1 MPYMEKKHLWPFILF
16 ALLIFNAILF
26 GALLGKGLAT
36 TVNTRNT
43 ENFTSFETSLPTK
56 LLDVNGELIT
66 EYASDE
72 KREIIAL
79 GDLPQ
84 HMIDALISREDRVF
98 YSHHGYTVKSIMRAV
113 VGKLTGKTLGGG
125 STLTQQIAGTLYCDR
140 TDISYSRKLKEL
152 WWAIQMERRYSKDQ
166 ILELYLNKI
175 YFGGGTYGVNA
186 ASKYYFGH
194 PATEITPAEAALLVV
209 QLSNPAEFN
218 PFEHPNAVLPRQQ
231 NVLDTMVANGYLTQE
246 EAEESFDDY
255 WANFDY
261 TRTGTSAYDLRDDQA
276 PWFSEYVR
284 RQLADMTYGSE
295 DIYTSGYTVNTSLNL
310 THQKAAEEIMQD
322 YIAYA
327 NRTYQSQ
334 ISSRQNNAFRTYIP
348 LSELLSLV
356 FNLPSLK
363 LSQQRS
369 ESLAMSA
376 YTSEVN
382 PVIDIMS
389 LLCGMET
396 LKTSIV
402 SKGNLLIK
410 QRAKKTTI
418 EGTMIALENGTGRI
432 DALVGGSQYDS
443 ENQFIR
449 AVQSKLQPGSAFK
462 PLYYSAAID
471 SRKYTMTT
479 IISDTPR
486 VFRNEDGTPYIP
498 YNFKGE
504 WEGDVQVWYAL
515 AHSMNVP
522 SIQVLEGIGFD
533 AAINRASRLLGI
545 SQADLASRGFVRS
558 YTLGLGVCSVRPIE
572 LAQAFATFPNAGK
585 EVTPIAILSIEDK
598 NGNVIRNLEKELR
611 DEQRAKGEAIQL
623 ISEETAYIMTQML
636 TETVQSGT
644 LQYGSGYESTRYTIH
659 KDKGS
664 GNKFRFYNMNGD
676 AFIMP
681 AAGKTGT
688 TQNWADAWTV
698 GFTPYYTAA
707 FWFGFDTPGQS
718 LGLQITG
725 STLAGVAWGDFM
737 HVANDGKPYKSF
749 PTMPET
755 VTKLDVCSVSG
766 GLWTEAC
773 GRSNLHT
780 AYYLPGTAPSTVCKR
795 HQEGG
800 FSTTAKV
807 RIKETNTLSG
817 GSFPIDYQPIE
828 MPDLSFLNSKIPSSE
843 LNSNE
848 EDEEEEEEFEPTG
861 NWLFD

>member
-498 YNFKGE
+498 ENFKGE

-848 EDEEEEEEFEPTG
+848 EDEEEEEFEPTG

>member
-1 MPYMEKKHLWPFILF
+1 MEKKHLWPFILF

-449 AVQSKLQPGSAFK
+449 AVQSKLQPGSTFK

-498 YNFKGE
+498 ENFKGE

-780 AYYLPGTAPSTVCKR
+780 AYYLPGTAPTAACKR

-848 EDEEEEEEFEPTG
+848 EDEEEEEFEPTG

>member
-1 MPYMEKKHLWPFILF
+1 MEKKHLWPFILF

-449 AVQSKLQPGSAFK
+449 AVQSKLQPGSTFK

-498 YNFKGE
+498 ENFKGE

-558 YTLGLGVCSVRPIE
+558 YTLGLGVSSVRPIE

-780 AYYLPGTAPSTVCKR
+780 AYYLPGTAPTAACKR

-848 EDEEEEEEFEPTG
+848 EDEEEEEFEPTG

>member
-449 AVQSKLQPGSAFK
+449 AVQSKLQPGSTFK

-498 YNFKGE
+498 ENFKGE

-766 GLWTEAC
+766 GLWTDAC

-780 AYYLPGTAPSTVCKR
+780 AYYLPGTAPTAACKR

-848 EDEEEEEEFEPTG
+848 EDEEEEEFEPTG

>member
-1 MPYMEKKHLWPFILF
+1 MEKKHVWPFILF
-16 ALLIFNAILF
+16 ALLLFNAIIF
-26 GALLGKGLAT
+26 GALLGKGLAV

-43 ENFTSFETSLPTK
+43 ENFTDFEISLPTK

-66 EYASDE
+66 EFASDE

-98 YSHHGYTVKSIMRAV
+98 YSHHGYTVKSIMRAL
-113 VGKLTGKTLGGG
+113 VGKIIHKELGGG

-140 TDISYSRKLKEL
+140 TDYSVSRKLKEL

-175 YFGGGTYGVNA
+175 YFGGGTYGVSA

-194 PATEITPAEAALLVV
+194 SAQEITPAEAAILVV
-209 QLSNPAEFN
+209 QLSNPAAFN
-218 PFEHPNAVLPRQQ
+218 PFEHPNAALPRQQ
-231 NVLDTMVANGYLTQE
+231 NVLQAMVDAGYLTRE
-246 EAEESFDDY
+246 EADESFDDY

-261 TRTGTSAYDLRDDQA
+261 TRTGTSAYEMRDDQA

-284 RQLADMTYGSE
+284 RQLVEIIYGSE
-295 DIYTSGYTVNTSLNL
+295 DINTSGYTVNTSLNL
-310 THQKAAEEIMQD
+310 SHQKAAEEIMQD

-334 ISSRQNNAFRTYIP
+334 ISSRQNNAFKTYISM
-348 LSELLSLV
+348 SELISLV

-363 LSQQRS
+363 VSEQRT
-369 ESLAMSA
+369 ESLAMSS
-376 YTSEVN
+376 YTSDIN
-382 PVIDIMS
+382 PIIDVMS
-389 LLCGMET
+389 MMMGMET
-396 LKTSIV
+396 LKTSVV
-402 SKGNLLIK
+402 SRGNALIK

-418 EGTMIALENGTGRI
+418 EGTMIALENSTGYI

-449 AVQSKLQPGSAFK
+449 AVQSTLQPGSTFK

-471 SRKYTMTT
+471 SQKYTMTT

-486 VFRNEDGTPYIP
+486 VFIKEDGTPYIP
-498 YNFKGE
+498 QNFKGE

-533 AAINRASRLLGI
+533 AAINRASLLLGI
-545 SQADLASRGFVRS
+545 DQSDLQSRGFVRS
-558 YTLGLGVCSVRPIE
+558 FTLGLGVCSVRPIE
-572 LAQAFATFPNAGK
+572 LAKAFATFPNAGK

-598 NGNVIRNLEKELR
+598 NGNVVRDLEKELR
-611 DEQRAKGEAIQL
+611 DEQRAKGDAIQL
-623 ISEETAYIMTQML
+623 ISEETAFIMTQML

-644 LQYGSGYESTRYTIH
+644 LLYGSGFDSTRYTIK
-659 KDKGS
+659 KDKGK
-664 GNKFRFYNMNGD
+664 GNKFRFTNMNGD
-676 AFIMP
+676 SFIMP
-681 AAGKTGT
+681 SAGKTGT

-737 HVANDGKPYKSF
+737 HVANEGKSYKSF
-749 PTMPET
+749 PAMPET
-755 VTKLDVCSVSG
+755 VTKLDVCTVTG
-766 GLWTEAC
+766 QLWTEAC
-773 GRSNLHT
+773 GRSHLHT
-780 AYYLPGTAPSTVCKR
+780 AYYLPGTAPTETCQR
-795 HQEGG
+795 HQSGG
-800 FSTTAKV
+800 FATAATV
-807 RIKETNTLSG
+807 ALRHGNTLSG
-817 GSFPIDYQPIE
+817 GSFQLDDDPIQ
-828 MPDLSFLNSKIPSSE
+828 MPDLSFLNSKIPSTE
-843 LNSNE
+843 LNKTEEEEDDWEE
-848 EDEEEEEEFEPTG
+848 EDEPSG

>member
-449 AVQSKLQPGSAFK
+449 AVQSKLQPGSTFK

-498 YNFKGE
+498 ENFKGE

-558 YTLGLGVCSVRPIE
+558 YTLGLGVSSVRPIE

-780 AYYLPGTAPSTVCKR
+780 AYYLPGTAPTAACKR

-848 EDEEEEEEFEPTG
+848 EDEEEEEFEPTG

>member
-498 YNFKGE
+498 ENFKGE

-558 YTLGLGVCSVRPIE
+558 YTLGLGVSSVRPIE

-780 AYYLPGTAPSTVCKR
+780 AYYLPGTAPTAACKR

-848 EDEEEEEEFEPTG
+848 EDEEEEEFEPTG

>member
-231 NVLDTMVANGYLTQE
+231 NVLDTMVANGYLTAE

-334 ISSRQNNAFRTYIP
+334 LSSRQNNAFRTYIP

-766 GLWTEAC
+766 GLWTDAC

>member
-498 YNFKGE
+498 ENFKGE

-780 AYYLPGTAPSTVCKR
+780 AYYLPGTAPTAACKR

-848 EDEEEEEEFEPTG
+848 EDEEEEEFEPTG

>member
-498 YNFKGE
+498 ENFKGE

-558 YTLGLGVCSVRPIE
+558 YTLGLGVSSVRPIE

-766 GLWTEAC
+766 GLWTDAC

-817 GSFPIDYQPIE
+817 GSLPIDYQPIE

-848 EDEEEEEEFEPTG
+848 EDEEEEEFEPTG

>member
-16 ALLIFNAILF
+16 ALLLINAVLF
-26 GALLGKGLAT
+26 GALLGKGLAV
-36 TVNTRNT
+36 TVNTKNT
-43 ENFTSFETSLPTK
+43 ENFTDFETSLPTK

-98 YSHHGYTVKSIMRAV
+98 YSHHGYTLKSIMRAV

-140 TDISYSRKLKEL
+140 TDISYSRKLREL

-231 NVLDTMVANGYLTQE
+231 NVLDTMVANGYLTAE

-261 TRTGTSAYDLRDDQA
+261 TRTGTSAYEMRDDQA

-295 DIYTSGYTVNTSLNL
+295 NIYTSGYTINTSLNL
-310 THQKAAEEIMQD
+310 SHQKAAEEIMQD

-334 ISSRQNNAFRTYIP
+334 ITSRQNNAFKTYIP

-376 YTSEVN
+376 YTSEIN

-396 LKTSIV
+396 LKTNVV

-432 DALVGGSQYDS
+432 DALVGGSQFDS

-449 AVQSKLQPGSAFK
+449 AVQSKLQPGSTFK

-498 YNFKGE
+498 ENFKGE

-611 DEQRAKGEAIQL
+611 DEQRAKGDSIQL

-644 LQYGSGYESTRYTIH
+644 LLYGSGYDSTRYTIH
-659 KDKGS
+659 KDKGK

-676 AFIMP
+676 AFVMP

-755 VTKLDVCSVSG
+755 ITKLDICSVSG

-780 AYYLPGTAPSTVCKR
+780 SYFLPGTAPTTPCKR
-795 HQEGG
+795 HQDGG

-817 GSFPIDYQPIE
+817 GSFPLDYEPLE

-843 LNSNE
+843 LYT
-848 EDEEEEEEFEPTG
+848 DEEEEEEEEQEPTG

>member
-449 AVQSKLQPGSAFK
+449 AVQSKLQPGSTFK

-498 YNFKGE
+498 ENFKGE

-780 AYYLPGTAPSTVCKR
+780 AYYLPGTAPTAACKR

-848 EDEEEEEEFEPTG
+848 EDEEEEEFEPTG

>member
-1 MPYMEKKHLWPFILF
+1 MEKKHLWPFILF

-498 YNFKGE
+498 ENFKGE

-780 AYYLPGTAPSTVCKR
+780 AYYLPGTAPTAACKR

-848 EDEEEEEEFEPTG
+848 EDEEEEEFEPTG